1 MKLHWY
7 VPYELS
13 WYVQPK
19 YYSIYTLRS
28 AHTQILIEKCNIIAK
43 SSLQVA
49 WMHHNSPTEN
59 TFSCVYI
66 IHILPYLWLAP
77 GRRAVVKLNVTVPAV
92 AMKSNSVPVS
102 LNNEILGANNAR
114 TKAAIEAIDISMS
127 YYKPSVQRFPLSAN
141 TCRP

>member
-1 MKLHWY
+1 MDASQLPNGEH
-7 VPYELS
+7 LLLC
-13 WYVQPK
+13 
-19 YYSIYTLRS
+19 LR
-28 AHTQILIEKCNIIAK
+28 
-43 SSLQVA
+43 
-49 WMHHNSPTEN
+49 N
-59 TFSCVYI
+59 TYI
-66 IHILPYLWLAP
+66 IIYLWLAL

-92 AMKSNSVPVS
+92 AIKSNSVPVS